1 MYDREKYL
9 KRYHEIEK
17 DNFTVYILKIE
28 GKNIF
33 KVGKTNRLKYRL
45 INLRQALYENV
56 DIFSLIPCEN
66 SSSAILLERKIQH
79 LLKEFRIRREWFECP
94 NNKIEEILAEFIK
107 NE

>member
-28 GKNIF
+28 NKNVF

-56 DIFSLIPCEN
+56 DIYRLISCPDSN
-66 SSSAILLERKIQH
+66 SAISLERKIQH
-79 LLKEFRIRREWFECP
+79 MLKEYRIRREWFECDES
-94 NNKIEEILAEFIK
+94 KMDEIIKEFS
-107 NE
+107 N